1 MSKTSAIIALI
12 MGLTIVCL
20 SLWVKSLKTD
30 IVNRDQTIEAQVKTI
45 AEKDKANKDLST
57 ANTVLSNQV
66 AAERQ
71 ASADRAA
78 KIKELEDKLKDKKGK
93 YENATKNDQCANTA
107 APDAVL
113 DLMQ

>member
-1 MSKTSAIIALI
+1 MSKTSAIVALI

-20 SLWVKSLKTD
+20 SLWVKGLKTD

-45 AEKDKANKDLST
+45 AEKDKANKDLSD
-57 ANTVLSNQV
+57 ANTVLVDQV
-66 AAERQ
+66 ATERK

-78 KIKELEDKLKDKKGK
+78 KIKELEEKLKDKKGK
-93 YENATKNDQCANTA
+93 YDDATKNDQCANTS

-113 DLMQ
+113 ELMQ

>member
-1 MSKTSAIIALI
+1 MSKTSAIVALI

-20 SLWVKSLKTD
+20 SLWVKSLKSD
-30 IVNRDQTIEAQVKTI
+30 IGNRDLTIAAQVKTI
-45 AEKDKANKDLST
+45 AEKDKANKDLSD
-57 ANTVLSNQV
+57 ANTILSDQV
-66 AAERQ
+66 ATERQ

-78 KIKELEDKLKDKKGK
+78 KIKELEAKLKDKKGK
-93 YENATKNDQCANTA
+93 YDDATKNDQCANTA